1 MRIIPVALAEL
12 GDDRFRRPFRFVVVG
27 LFSSLAYVG
36 TMSVA
41 VDGFRTSVVSGAIAA
56 FIVGTAI
63 SYLGN
68 SIWTFGA
75 KVGRHNLMRFLAV
88 TLVGLALNTFMAWGL
103 NIVGLHHLFIGLV
116 ILITVPIFNF
126 FGHTYW
132 TYQ

>member
-1 MRIIPVALAEL
+1 MKMMPVAMSEL

-27 LFSSLAYVG
+27 LLSSFAYVG
-36 TMSVA
+36 TMSLA
-41 VDGFRTSVVSGAIAA
+41 VDGFRASVVLGAIAA

-63 SYLGN
+63 SYVCN

-75 KVGRHNLMRFLAV
+75 KVSTHSLTRFVAV
-88 TLVGLALNTFMAWGL
+88 TLVGLTINTLMAWGL
-103 NIVGLHHLFIGLV
+103 NAAGLHYLLISLIILV
-116 ILITVPIFNF
+116 TVPIFNF